1 MGELVEFKPRVSEAR
16 KQVQAGHCEI
26 LFFTGVRI
34 VREPIETPP
43 KQRRR
48 RVAEATDAPRKR
60 RERQS

>member
-1 MGELVEFKPRVSEAR
+1 MGELVEFKQRVSEAR
-16 KQVQAGHCEI
+16 KLMPAGHCEI

-34 VREPIETPP
+34 FREPVETPP

-48 RVAEATDAPRKR
+48 RAAEATDTPRKR